1 MSKILFHVLQTATC
15 ADFVQYFVEKIRSL
29 PHAAYKK
36 IPIAA
41 LQKLET
47 PMNLICVTPV
57 KAEVLCSEF
66 KEDIYWKIEG
76 TCKNRF
82 LKSALDLIVG
92 IKTPSCLITKSYKN
106 FAIWSMD
113 ISIIVAK

>member
-15 ADFVQYFVEKIRSL
+15 ADFVWYFVEKIRSL

-36 IPIAA
+36 IPTAA

-57 KAEVLCSEF
+57 KSEVLCSEF

-82 LKSALDLIVG
+82 LKSALDLIV
-92 IKTPSCLITKSYKN
+92 
-106 FAIWSMD
+106 A
-113 ISIIVAK
+113 

>member
-1 MSKILFHVLQTATC
+1 MRPPEIETSTEEERRQYVKNTFPCI
-15 ADFVQYFVEKIRSL
+15 ADFVWYFVEKIRSL

-36 IPIAA
+36 IPTAA

-66 KEDIYWKIEG
+66 KEDIYWK
-76 TCKNRF
+76 NRRN
-82 LKSALDLIVG
+82 LQKQI
-92 IKTPSCLITKSYKN
+92 P
-106 FAIWSMD
+106 
-113 ISIIVAK
+113 

>member
-15 ADFVQYFVEKIRSL
+15 ADFVWYFVEKIWSL

-76 TCKNRF
+76 TCKTDSLNQH
-82 LKSALDLIVG
+82 LI
-92 IKTPSCLITKSYKN
+92 
-106 FAIWSMD
+106 
-113 ISIIVAK
+113 